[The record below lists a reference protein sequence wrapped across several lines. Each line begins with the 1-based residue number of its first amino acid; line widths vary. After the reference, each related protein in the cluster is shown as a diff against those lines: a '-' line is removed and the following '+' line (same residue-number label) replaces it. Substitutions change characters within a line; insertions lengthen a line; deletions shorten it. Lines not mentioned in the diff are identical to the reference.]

1 MADDPSVAG
10 PLPSGPSAPGF
21 ATFAVR
27 FQTDNYPIESQWSIN
42 LNGEVIWYASLSEVA
57 ADSEV
62 VYSVELLLGE
72 SYLFVVYDS
81 RGDGICKL
89 HHSISINVMLVFVY

>member
-1 MADDPSVAG
+1 M
-10 PLPSGPSAPGF
+10 
-21 ATFAVR
+21 R
-27 FQTDNYPIESQWSIN
+27 FQTDDFPIESQWSIN

-89 HHSISINVMLVFVY
+89 HSHYLSMPCLYLFY

>member
-1 MADDPSVAG
+1 M
-10 PLPSGPSAPGF
+10 
-21 ATFAVR
+21 R
-27 FQTDNYPIESQWSIN
+27 FQTDDFPIESQWSIN
-42 LNGEVIWYASLSEVA
+42 LNGEVIWYASLSEWPPG
-57 ADSEV
+57 SEV

-89 HHSISINVMLVFVY
+89 HSHYLSMPCLYLFY